1 MDEKDAC
8 MNVVRR
14 KVTVGHCRR
23 LAMASTPPLR
33 SGHMHTIFL
42 CAIFLKFD
50 MRRILMYVVSRIL
63 CLSSLNSAG
72 MLDTRMRQLRANVV
86 VPSEILQI
94 PPLPPTTAAVTAEVD
109 RSAP

>member
-14 KVTVGHCRR
+14 KVTVGRYRR
-23 LAMASTPPLR
+23 LAMALTPPLR
-33 SGHMHTIFL
+33 SGHMYTMFL

-72 MLDTRMRQLRANVV
+72 MLDTRMRQLRAHVV
-86 VPSEILQI
+86 VPSEVLQI
-94 PPLPPTTAAVTAEVD
+94 PPLPPTTAAITAEVD
-109 RSAP
+109 KSAP